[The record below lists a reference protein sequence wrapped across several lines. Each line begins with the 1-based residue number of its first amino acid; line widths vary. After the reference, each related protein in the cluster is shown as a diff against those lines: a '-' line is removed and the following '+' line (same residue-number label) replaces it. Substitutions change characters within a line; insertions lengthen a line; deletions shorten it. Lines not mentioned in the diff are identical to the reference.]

1 MWHQRGLL
9 RKRIGALNRSKGRGQ
24 SLVELALILPVFI
37 LVLVG
42 ILDFGRAFY
51 AYNAI
56 SNAAREGAR
65 YGTVHHENRD
75 SDGFP
80 PYDEPETIEEKA
92 VAQVFILDQEQFR
105 VRVRFPDPT
114 RIDDAFCVA
123 NPYDPTCLNSDP
135 GSGAP
140 IEVTVIYRFQPLTPL
155 VSQLI
160 GGGPFLTLRSK
171 ALMFIE

>member
-1 MWHQRGLL
+1 ML
-9 RKRIGALNRSKGRGQ
+9 
-24 SLVELALILPVFI
+24 I

-65 YGTVHHENRD
+65 YGTIHHENTD

-80 PYDEPETIEEKA
+80 PYDEPETIEGKA

-105 VRVRFPDPT
+105 VRVRFPDPQT
-114 RIDDAFCVA
+114 IDVQLCLD
-123 NPYDPTCLNSDP
+123 NPYDPACLNSDP

>member
-1 MWHQRGLL
+1 MWQHKGKL
-9 RKRIGALNRSKGRGQ
+9 RKRIGALNRSKERGQ
-24 SLVELALILPVFI
+24 SLVELALILPVLM

-42 ILDFGRAFY
+42 IFDFGRAFY
-51 AYNAI
+51 AYNAL

-65 YGTVHHENRD
+65 YGTVHPENTD

-92 VAQVFILDQEQFR
+92 VAQVFILDQDQFR

-114 RIDDAFCVA
+114 RIEDAFCVA
-123 NPYDPTCLNSDP
+123 NPYDPACLNSDP
-135 GSGAP
+135 GSGDP

>member
-1 MWHQRGLL
+1 MRQHRGLW
-9 RKRIGALNRSKGRGQ
+9 RKRIGALNRSKERGQ
-24 SLVELALILPVFI
+24 SLVELALILPVLI
-37 LVLVG
+37 LVLLG

-65 YGTVHHENRD
+65 YGTVHHENTD

-80 PYDEPETIEEKA
+80 PYDEPETIEGKA

-105 VRVRFPDPT
+105 VRVRFPDPA

-123 NPYDPTCLNSDP
+123 NPYDPACLNSDP

-140 IEVTVIYRFQPLTPL
+140 IEVTVVYRFQPLTPL

>member
-1 MWHQRGLL
+1 MRQRKGKL
-9 RKRIGALNRSKGRGQ
+9 RKRMGIRCRFEARGQ
-24 SLVELALILPVFI
+24 SLVELALILPVLM

-65 YGTVHHENRD
+65 YGTIHPTNTD

-80 PYDEPETIEEKA
+80 PYDGPETIEGKA

-105 VRVRFPDPT
+105 VRVRFPDPA
-114 RIDDAFCVA
+114 RIDDAFCIA
-123 NPYDPTCLNSDP
+123 NPYDPACLNSDP
-135 GSGAP
+135 GSGDP

-155 VSQLI
+155 VSRLI
-160 GGGPFLTLRSK
+160 GGGSFLTLRSK

>member
-1 MWHQRGLL
+1 
-9 RKRIGALNRSKGRGQ
+9 
-24 SLVELALILPVFI
+24 LALILPVFI